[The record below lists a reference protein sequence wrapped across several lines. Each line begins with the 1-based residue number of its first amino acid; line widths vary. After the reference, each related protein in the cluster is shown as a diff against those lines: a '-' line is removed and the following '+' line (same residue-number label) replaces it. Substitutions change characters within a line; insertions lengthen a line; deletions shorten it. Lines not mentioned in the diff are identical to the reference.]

1 MRDDAYRKG
10 AHVPESAARGLFSR
24 HWRGSHSERGSHLRL
39 QSEHVEILSRASTSE
54 FFQWAGY
61 SKFHLGVLGRCV
73 ECARA
78 KCNKYCERVS

>member
-39 QSEHVEILSRASTSE
+39 QSEHVEILSRASTSK

-61 SKFHLGVLGRCV
+61 MYSISESSGAV
-73 ECARA
+73 CAPAR
-78 KCNKYCERVS
+78 EM

>member
-1 MRDDAYRKG
+1 MRDDAYRR
-10 AHVPESAARGLFSR
+10 VPEGATRGLFSR

-39 QSEHVEILSRASTSE
+39 QSEHVEILSRASTSK

-61 SKFHLGVLGRCV
+61 SISESSALRGVCV
-73 ECARA
+73 RGRA

>member
-1 MRDDAYRKG
+1 MRDDAYSR
-10 AHVPESAARGLFSR
+10 VPEGETRGLFSL

-39 QSEHVEILSRASTSE
+39 QSEHVEILSRASTSK

-61 SKFHLGVLGRCV
+61 SIVGVLVRG
-73 ECARA
+73 ERA